1 MMGLRDSLLDV
12 SWNESVTGYWKV
24 FTGFFLTYIYILPH
38 AFSFHSS
45 RKAELRWYLN
55 SYLLP

>member
-1 MMGLRDSLLDV
+1 MKASLGIGKSLLA
-12 SWNESVTGYWKV
+12 
-24 FTGFFLTYIYILPH
+24 FFLHIYILPH